1 LTSKSQSRGDHM
13 TENIMISGQTLSG
26 KTMVAIAIASKMREK
41 GNSVGYFKPV
51 GKKSFE
57 RSHDYD
63 VDVDEDALVMKDV
76 LNLSTELGCI
86 CPVVRTHSSYDE
98 FLRIGHDDLLAE
110 IQNCYKKAAEGK
122 EYVLLEGTKA
132 PWHLLHV
139 GLSTPQLAKDFNCR
153 VICLVN
159 FPDVSAIDDVLLQR
173 DLFRQHGIESISVI
187 LNMVPPMLKS
197 AVTEDIIPFLKQQGV
212 DFCGVVYKHRE
223 LFSPSLGEIKR
234 ALDGEM
240 LIGEEK
246 EDILIDQFQI
256 GSMGY
261 QHALKWF
268 RRAKDKAVIAGG
280 DRSDICLA
288 ALETD
293 TNLLILT
300 GGLGPDI
307 RTISKA
313 KEKGVPIM
321 MTAHDTYTTGKIVDD
336 LVGTVTAENK
346 KKIRAVEKIIGENIN
361 LECIGL

>member
-1 LTSKSQSRGDHM
+1 MTSKSQSRDDQM
-13 TENIMISGQTLSG
+13 AQNIMISGQTLTG
-26 KTMVAIAIASKMREK
+26 KTMVAIALASKLRDNGK
-41 GNSVGYFKPV
+41 SVGYFKPV

-57 RSHDYD
+57 RSHDFD

-76 LNLSTELGCI
+76 LDLSTNLGCI

-98 FLRIGHDDLLAE
+98 FLKIGHDNLLE
-110 IQNCYKKAAEGK
+110 KIQECYNKAAEGK
-122 EYVLLEGTKA
+122 EIVLLEGTKA

-139 GLSTPQLAKDFNCR
+139 GLSTPQIAKHFDCK

-159 FPDVSAIDDVLLQR
+159 FPDVSAIDDVLHQR
-173 DLFRQHGIESISVI
+173 DLFKQHGIDHVSVI

-197 AVTEDIIPFLKQQGV
+197 AVTEDIIPFLRKEGV
-212 DFCGVVYKHRE
+212 TFCGVVYKHRE

-240 LIGEEK
+240 LIGEDM

-268 RRAKDKAVIAGG
+268 RRAKDKAVITGG

-313 KEKGVPIM
+313 KEKEVPIM

-346 KKIRAVEKIIGENIN
+346 KKIRAVEKIIGENVS

>member
-1 LTSKSQSRGDHM
+1 MS
-13 TENIMISGQTLSG
+13 ENIMISGQTLTG
-26 KTMVAIAIASKMREK
+26 KTMVALAIASKLRDRGK
-41 GNSVGYFKPV
+41 SVGYFKPV

-57 RSHDYD
+57 RSRE
-63 VDVDEDALVMKDV
+63 VDIDIDEDAVVMKDV
-76 LNLSTELGCI
+76 LELSTSLHCI
-86 CPVVRTHSSYDE
+86 CPLVRTHSSYDE
-98 FLRIGHDDLLAE
+98 FLRIGRDKLMSE
-110 IQNCYKKAAEGK
+110 IQHCFSEASEGK
-122 EYVLLEGTKA
+122 DYVLLEGTKA

-139 GLSTPQLAKDFNCR
+139 GLSTPQLARELNCR

-159 FPDVSAIDDVLLQR
+159 FPDVSAIDDVFLQR
-173 DLFRQHGIESISVI
+173 DLFKQHGIDSISVI

-197 AVTEDIIPFLKQQGV
+197 AVTEDIIPFLTEEGV

-223 LFSPSLGEIKR
+223 LFSPSLVEIKR

-240 LIGEEK
+240 LLGEDR

-261 QHALKWF
+261 KHALKWF
-268 RRAKDKAVIAGG
+268 RRAKDKAVITGG

-313 KEKGVPIM
+313 KEKDVPIM